1 MINNILLD
9 YLLASSELF
18 VKDTVNQLDFET
30 KTRKKFQ
37 IRKRIIIECIYL
49 IRFTHILPMIFYM
62 VLETMSKVAGRNDI
76 FRLLM

>member
-18 VKDTVNQLDFET
+18 VKDTVNQLDFEI

-37 IRKRIIIECIYL
+37 IREDNHRI
-49 IRFTHILPMIFYM
+49 
-62 VLETMSKVAGRNDI
+62 
-76 FRLLM
+76 